1 MSRICI
7 FGAGAIGSHLAVR
20 LALGGAE
27 VSIVARGPHLD
38 AVRAKGI
45 TLRAHDGVKT
55 VRVQAANDPAA
66 IGPVDAVLVTT
77 KVPALP
83 AVAAA
88 IGPLLGP
95 GTPVAF
101 VTNGIPWWYF
111 LRHGGAMEGR
121 RLPLLDPGG
130 VIERKVGIE
139 RTLGGVIY
147 SASAVVEPG
156 VVSSEHADL
165 RLFLGEPDGTL
176 SDRARMIAAPMEAG
190 GMPTAVVADMRHRV
204 WGKLMGN
211 LTSGPLCILSRSD
224 MKATFADPAVF
235 DAGVRIAEEGATL
248 ALAYGHD
255 LRSSAEERI
264 RRTANIVHKPSILQ
278 DLELGRAMEIDALF
292 TVPLQMA
299 AEAGVAMPTFELCA
313 RLATQAAA
321 AAGLYA
327 PPSG

>member
-1 MSRICI
+1 VTRICV
-7 FGAGAIGSHLAVR
+7 FGAGAIGSHLATR
-20 LALGGAE
+20 LALGGAD
-27 VSIVARGPHLD
+27 VAIVARGAHLE

-55 VRVQAANDPAA
+55 VRVQAEADARA
-66 IGPVDAVLVTT
+66 VGQVDAVLITT

-83 AVAAA
+83 AAAEA
-88 IGPLLGP
+88 IAPLLGP
-95 GTPVAF
+95 DTPVAF

-121 RLPLLDPGG
+121 RLKLLDPGG
-130 VIERKVGIE
+130 VIERTIGIE

-147 SASAVVEPG
+147 SASAIVEPG
-156 VVSSEHADL
+156 TVSSEHADL

-190 GMPTAVVADMRHRV
+190 GMPTPVVADMRHRV

-211 LTSGPLCILSRSD
+211 MTSGPLCILSRSD
-224 MKATFADPAVF
+224 MMTTFADPAVF
-235 DAGVRIAEEGATL
+235 AAGVRIAEEGAAL

-255 LRSSAEERI
+255 LATSAEQRI
-264 RRTANIVHKPSILQ
+264 RRSGMIAHKPSILQ

-292 TVPLQMA
+292 TVPLDMA
-299 AEAGVAMPTFELCA
+299 REAGVAMPTFELCA
-313 RLATQAAA
+313 RLATRAAA
-321 AAGLYA
+321 AARLYT
-327 PPSG
+327 PPA

>member
-1 MSRICI
+1 VTRICV
-7 FGAGAIGSHLAVR
+7 FGAGAIGSHLATR

-38 AVRAKGI
+38 AVRERGI
-45 TLRAHDGVKT
+45 TLRAHDGVRN
-55 VRVQAANDPAA
+55 VRVQAESDPAA
-66 IGPVDAVLVTT
+66 IGPVDAVIVTT

-83 AVAAA
+83 SVARA
-88 IGPLLGP
+88 IAPLLGP
-95 GTPVAF
+95 HTPVAF

-111 LRHGGAMEGR
+111 LRHGGEMEGR

-130 VIERKVGIE
+130 IIEQRIGIA

-176 SDRARMIAAPMEAG
+176 SDRAHTIAAPMDAG
-190 GMPTAVVADMRHRV
+190 GMPTAVVKDIRHRV

-224 MKATFADPAVF
+224 MMTTYSDPVLFA
-235 DAGVRIAEEGATL
+235 AGVRISDEGAAL
-248 ALAYGHD
+248 ALAHGHD
-255 LRSSAEERI
+255 LATPSEARI
-264 RRTANIVHKPSILQ
+264 RRSGMIAHKPSILQ

-292 TVPLQMA
+292 SVPLQMA
-299 AEAGVAMPTFELCA
+299 AEKGVPMPTFELCA
-313 RLATQAAA
+313 RLATQAAT

-327 PPSG
+327 PAA

>member
-1 MSRICI
+1 VSRICV
-7 FGAGAIGSHLAVR
+7 FGAGAIGSHLATR

-27 VSIVARGPHLD
+27 VSVVARGAHLE
-38 AVRAKGI
+38 AMRARGI
-45 TLRAHDGVKT
+45 TLRAHDGT
-55 VRVQAANDPAA
+55 HHVRVRAEADPAA

-83 AVAAA
+83 AAARA
-88 IGPLLGP
+88 MAPLLGP
-95 GTPVAF
+95 ETPVAF

-111 LRHGGAMEGR
+111 LRHGGEMEGR

-130 VIERKVGIE
+130 DIERHVGIA

-165 RLFLGEPDGTL
+165 RLFLGEPDGSL

-190 GMPTAVVADMRHRV
+190 GMPTPVVPDIRHRV

-211 LTSGPLCILSRSD
+211 LTSGPLCLLSRQD
-224 MKATFADPAVF
+224 MMTSFADPAVF
-235 DAGVRIAEEGATL
+235 AAGVRIAEEGAAL

-255 LRSSAEERI
+255 LATSAEQRI
-264 RRTANIVHKPSILQ
+264 RRSGMIAHKPSILQ

-292 TVPLQMA
+292 TVPLALA
-299 AEAGVAMPTFELCA
+299 AEKGVAMPVFELCA

-321 AAGLYA
+321 AAGLHRV
-327 PPSG
+327 G

>member
-1 MSRICI
+1 MSRICV

-27 VSIVARGPHLD
+27 VSIVARGPHLE

-45 TLRAHDGVKT
+45 TLHAHDGVKT
-55 VRVQAANDPAA
+55 VRVQAESDPSA

-83 AVAAA
+83 VAAEA

-95 GTPVAF
+95 ETPVAF

-111 LRHGGAMEGR
+111 LRHGGEAEGR

-130 VIERKVGIE
+130 VIERKIGIE

-165 RLFLGEPDGTL
+165 RLFLGEPDGTI
-176 SDRARMIAAPMEAG
+176 SERARMIAAPMEAG
-190 GMPTAVVADMRHRV
+190 GMPTPVVPDIRHRI

-211 LTSGPLCILSRSD
+211 LTSGPLCILSRQD
-224 MKATFADPAVF
+224 MMTTFADPVLFA
-235 DAGVRIAEEGATL
+235 AGVRIADEGAAL

-255 LRSSAEERI
+255 LQTSSEARI
-264 RRTANIVHKPSILQ
+264 RRSGMIAHKPSILQ

-292 TVPLQMA
+292 TVPMRMA
-299 AEAGVAMPTFELCA
+299 AEKGVPMPTFELCA

-321 AAGLYA
+321 AAGLYSPA
-327 PPSG
+327 A

>member
-1 MSRICI
+1 MTRICV
-7 FGAGAIGSHLAVR
+7 FGAGAIGSHLATR
-20 LALGGAE
+20 LALGGAD

-45 TLRAHDGVKT
+45 TLHAHDGVRT
-55 VRVQAANDPAA
+55 VRVQAESDPAA
-66 IGPVDAVLVTT
+66 IGPVDAVLITT

-83 AVAAA
+83 SVARA
-88 IGPLLGP
+88 IAPLLGP
-95 GTPVAF
+95 DTPVAF

-121 RLPLLDPGG
+121 RLPLIDPGG
-130 VIERKVGIE
+130 VIEQHIGIG

-147 SASAVVEPG
+147 SASAVIEPG
-156 VVSSEHADL
+156 VVKSEHADI
-165 RLFLGEPDGTL
+165 RLFLGEPDGTI
-176 SDRARMIAAPMEAG
+176 SDRARLIAEPMEAG
-190 GMPTAVVADMRHRV
+190 GMPTPVVNDMRHRV

-224 MKATFADPAVF
+224 MKTTLSDPAVY
-235 DAGVRIAEEGATL
+235 AAAIRIADEGAAL

-255 LRSSAEERI
+255 LATPAETRMRRSAMI
-264 RRTANIVHKPSILQ
+264 AHKPSILQ

-292 TVPLQMA
+292 SVPLQMA
-299 AEAGVAMPTFELCA
+299 AEAGVPMPTFELAA
-313 RLATQAAA
+313 RLATQAAT

-327 PPSG
+327 PAA